1 MTDQPA
7 SHSIRVST
15 LSQNAETPF
24 DITPNATQLGEI
36 ATALDLLA
44 LKKVQFSGHIKA
56 DGKRDWRLEA
66 TLGATVVQPCVV
78 TLAPVTTRIETPV
91 TRRFLARLPEEDLED
106 EEIEMPDDDTIEKLQ
121 AVIDLDA
128 VLSEA
133 LTLALP
139 LYPRA
144 PDATLETDRFTEPG
158 KAPMSDDDA
167 RPFAGLKALRDK
179 LENDE

>member
-1 MTDQPA
+1 MTDQSA
-7 SHSIRVST
+7 SHCLRVSA
-15 LSQNAETPF
+15 LSQTAQNPF
-24 DITPNATQLGEI
+24 DIAPNAARLGEI
-36 ATALDLLA
+36 ATTLDLLA
-44 LKKVQFSGHIKA
+44 LKKVQFSGYIEA

-66 TLGATVVQPCVV
+66 KLGATVVQPCVV

-91 TRRFLARLPEEDLED
+91 TRRFLARLPEEDVED
-106 EEIEMPDDDTIEKLQ
+106 EEIEMPDDESIEKLQ
-121 AVIDLDA
+121 SFIDLEA

-133 LTLALP
+133 LSLALP

-144 PDATLETDRFTEPG
+144 SDAALETDRFTEPG

-179 LENDE
+179 LE